1 MDSENFTLS
10 ESEMSQGLA
19 NVGMSWDDFSKEK
32 KKKKMTSFSNE
43 PLDVLDPKG
52 AINYDLRSTVKKAGR
67 KTKKKRKSKKRGGVR
82 GKRPPPLAITK
93 KELDET
99 PGESDDMRRDET
111 EELKAFRRTIGVDEE
126 EEEEDNSEREAK
138 STSPDDSDKE
148 NMPSPA
154 KKARMTGGSRKKRR
168 RRTKRRRK
176 SRKSRKGRRKTRRHR
191 K

>member
-10 ESEMSQGLA
+10 EREISQGLA
-19 NVGMSWDDFSKEK
+19 NVGMSWDHFDKEK
-32 KKKKMTSFSNE
+32 KKKKMTSFSKE
-43 PLDVLDPKG
+43 PLDLLDPKG

-93 KELDET
+93 EELDEV
-99 PGESDDMRRDET
+99 PGEPDDMHRDET
-111 EELKAFRRTIGVDEE
+111 EELKAFRRAIGVDEE
-126 EEEEDNSEREAK
+126 EEDDSEREAK
-138 STSPDDSDKE
+138 STSPDDGDKE
-148 NMPSPA
+148 NLPSPS
-154 KKARMTGGSRKKRR
+154 KKAKMAGGSRKKRR

-176 SRKSRKGRRKTRRHR
+176 SRKSRKGRKTRRHR